1 MFRTFSLSAAVA
13 ALLVAVLGSWVR
25 INGAGMTC
33 PDWPLCHGQLIPTLA
48 GGVVLEW
55 SHRLVAFVDGFLV
68 LGALWTGW
76 RARTAIAGVTPVLAF
91 IGAVFV
97 VQVALGGLTVAL
109 ANSPWSVVVHWGT
122 AMLLLGGLTALAILA
137 VVQPRSLRMR
147 HSVAGGVLTAC
158 AALAFAAMLAGSYV
172 SSSGAGLACAT
183 LPACDG
189 GSWTGSFPAQFA
201 HMAHRLLG
209 GAFFALATIAA
220 YGAAVAATAR
230 VRVAVL
236 FAYALCVLQ
245 IMLGFANVAWA
256 LPTLLREAH
265 AANAVATF
273 LAFTAAL
280 VFAAI
285 DGAVPVATAVF
296 DKFRPIPNPRPSRHP
311 DVMSRAREPVEGSV
325 R

>member
-1 MFRTFSLSAAVA
+1 MFRAFSLSAVLA

-33 PDWPLCHGQLIPTLA
+33 PDWPLCHGQLIPPLA

-55 SHRLVAFVDGFLV
+55 SHRLVAFLDGFLV

-76 RARTAIAGVTPVLAF
+76 HARKTIAGVTPVLAF

-109 ANSPWSVVVHWGT
+109 SNSPWSVVVHWGT
-122 AMLLLGGLTALAILA
+122 AMLLLAGLTALAVLA
-137 VVQPRSLRMR
+137 VVQP
-147 HSVAGGVLTAC
+147 HSVRIRRSIAGGVLTAC
-158 AALAFAAMLAGSYV
+158 AVLAFATMLAGSFV
-172 SSSGAGLACAT
+172 SSSSAGLACAT

-189 GSWTGSFPAQFA
+189 GSWTGSFPAQAA
-201 HMAHRLLG
+201 HMTHRLLG
-209 GAFFALATIAA
+209 GVFFALATIAA
-220 YGAAVAATAR
+220 YGAALAATAR

-236 FAYALCVLQ
+236 FAFALVVLQ
-245 IMLGFANVAWA
+245 IMLGFANVAWS

-273 LAFTAAL
+273 LAFIAAL

-285 DGAVPVATAVF
+285 DAAVPARSAVF
-296 DKFRPIPNPRPSRHP
+296 DELRLTAS
-311 DVMSRAREPVEGSV
+311 AR
-325 R
+325 

>member
-1 MFRTFSLSAAVA
+1 MFRAFSLSAALA

-33 PDWPLCHGQLIPTLA
+33 PDWPLCHGQLIPPLA

-55 SHRLVAFVDGFLV
+55 SHRFVAFVDAFLV

-76 RARTAIAGVTPVLAF
+76 RARRTIAGVTPVLAF
-91 IGAVFV
+91 IGAMFV

-109 ANSPWSVVVHWGT
+109 SNSPWSVVVHWGT
-122 AMLLLGGLTALAILA
+122 AMLLLAGLTALALLA
-137 VVQPRSLRMR
+137 VAQPRTVQLR
-147 HSVAGGVLTAC
+147 HSVAGGVLGAC
-158 AALAFAAMLAGSYV
+158 AALAFATMLAGSYV

-189 GSWTGSFPAQFA
+189 GSWTGSNSAQAA
-201 HMAHRLLG
+201 HMVHRLLG

-220 YGAAVAATAR
+220 YGAALAATPR

-236 FAYALCVLQ
+236 FAFALVVLQ
-245 IMLGFANVAWA
+245 IMLGLANVAWF

-273 LAFTAAL
+273 LAFTASL

-285 DGAVPVATAVF
+285 DGTVRVGDAGF
-296 DKFRPIPNPRPSRHP
+296 DKLRLTQ
-311 DVMSRAREPVEGSV
+311 AEGSA